1 MNIQQPP
8 WTLQGSGQQPATVL
22 KSVCRSCHGGCGVLL
37 HVRDGVLLKVE
48 GDRSSPLNHGRLC
61 PIGTVTTDLV
71 YHPDR
76 LKYPLRRKGKRQS
89 GEWERIS
96 WDDALD
102 EISQRLLAIRD
113 QYGPEA
119 IALGTGT
126 GRHHIRWVSRFGH
139 ALGTP
144 NWCEPGFAQCFH
156 PRVNTSILTF
166 GDFPVSDYTGEVPPA
181 CILFWG
187 HNPVLSGPDGE
198 TRFNVMEA
206 LEHKP
211 RTIVVDPRRTALAE
225 KADLWLQIRPGTD
238 DALALAMLHV
248 IIGEKLYDEPFVT
261 QWTHGFAELAAHVR
275 KFTPE
280 WAEPITWIAA
290 DKIRAAARLFARTK
304 PALLDWGCA
313 IEHTPKCIQTIRAVS
328 MLPAL
333 TGNIDVP
340 GGWVFG
346 MHGLGRFPSL
356 IENLTPEANAK
367 RLGADRFKLLGGEGA
382 DLPAAHIPTL
392 LKAMSEGKPYPVKAF
407 LVFGNNTLTTYA
419 NTSAVYDA
427 LMKLDFMVC
436 ADLFMTPTAE
446 LADIV
451 LPAASW
457 PELDQLVGLPTV
469 AANVVLAN
477 QKAVQIGECKSDE
490 EMFVAL
496 ARRMKLPVCTE
507 PVKDVLDAMLASG
520 GLDITFDELKQKGF
534 IKVPFKYRKYENG
547 GFKTPTGKIE
557 LYATRFEQM
566 GYAPL
571 PDYEEPPESPI
582 STPEIAADYPL
593 VLTTG
598 GRISHFFN
606 SEHRQIE
613 KLRKAHR
620 DPVAEIHP
628 ETASRFGIVNGAW
641 MWIETLRGRIRQK
654 AKLTK
659 GIDPRVIHV
668 QHGWWFPEQPG
679 PEYGVW
685 TSNANLLTDNKPP
698 YDPAMGTYQLRA
710 LLCRVASAD
719 APAANTNK
727 VGAQ

>member
-1 MNIQQPP
+1 MNVRQSRLISND
-8 WTLQGSGQQPATVL
+8 SGDRVL

-37 HVRDGVLLKVE
+37 HVRGGVLEKVE
-48 GDRSSPLNHGRLC
+48 GDRDSPLSHGRLC

-76 LKYPLRRKGKRQS
+76 LKYPLRCKGKRRS

-102 EISQRLLAIRD
+102 EISQRLLAIRE

-156 PRVNTSILTF
+156 PRVNASILTF
-166 GDFPVSDYTGEVPPA
+166 GDFPVSDYTGDVPPA

-206 LEHKP
+206 LAHNP
-211 RTIVVDPRRTALAE
+211 RTIVIDPRRTVLAE
-225 KADLWLQIRPGTD
+225 KADLWLQIRPGAD
-238 DALALAMLHV
+238 DALALAMLNV

-261 QWTHGFAELAAHVR
+261 QWTHGFAELAAHVKR
-275 KFTPE
+275 FTPE

-290 DKIRAAARLFARTK
+290 DQIRAAARLFARAK

-313 IEHTPKCIQTIRAVS
+313 IEHTPKCIQTVRAVS
-328 MLPAL
+328 MLPAI

-367 RLGADRFKLLGGEGA
+367 RLGADQFKLLGGEGA

-392 LKAMSEGKPYPVKAF
+392 LRAMREGKPYPVKAF

-419 NTSAVYDA
+419 NTSVVYES
-427 LMKLDFMVC
+427 LMALDFMIC

-457 PELDQLVGLPTV
+457 PEINQLAGLPTV
-469 AANVVLAN
+469 AANVVVAN
-477 QKAVQIGECKSDE
+477 QRSVRIGECKSDE
-490 EMFVAL
+490 EIFVEL
-496 ARRMKLPVCTE
+496 ARRMKLPVGTE
-507 PVKDVLDAMLASG
+507 AVEDVLDAQLAAG
-520 GLDITFDELKQKGF
+520 GVGMTFDEIKQKGF
-534 IKVPFKYRKYENG
+534 YKVPFKYRKYENG

-571 PDYEEPPESPI
+571 PGYQEPPESPL

-606 SEHRQIE
+606 SEHRQID

-628 ETASRFGIVNGAW
+628 DTAARFGIAKGAW
-641 MWIETLRGRIRQK
+641 MWIETKRGRIRQK
-654 AKLTK
+654 AKLTT
-659 GIDPRVIHV
+659 GIDPRVVHV
-668 QHGWWFPEQPG
+668 EHGWWFPEQPA
-679 PEYGVW
+679 PDYGVW

-710 LLCRVASAD
+710 LLCRVA
-719 APAANTNK
+719 PAGLPTVDTGK
-727 VGAQ
+727 VGV